1 MVDEEG
7 VRQGDRQG
15 DGEEGEEGR
24 QGSPRHRTQRMLR
37 SGGAPKDVLCSIR
50 LVAGRPGFHHRQGHD
65 YRGAL
70 EGATQQP
77 EILFTNEN
85 E

>member
-1 MVDEEG
+1 MEEEEE
-7 VRQGDRQG
+7 VRRGGRQG
-15 DGEEGEEGR
+15 DGEEGEEG
-24 QGSPRHRTQRMLR
+24 QGSPRHRTRLMLR

-50 LVAGRPGFHHRQGHD
+50 LVAGRPGFHHRQDHD
-65 YRGAL
+65 HQGVL

-77 EILFTNEN
+77 EILFINEN

>member
-1 MVDEEG
+1 MEEEEE
-7 VRQGDRQG
+7 VRRGDRQG
-15 DGEEGEEGR
+15 GGEEGEEG
-24 QGSPRHRTQRMLR
+24 QGFPRHRTQRMLR

-65 YRGAL
+65 HQGVL

>member
-7 VRQGDRQG
+7 VRQGDQQG

-37 SGGAPKDVLCSIR
+37 SGGALKDVLCSIR
-50 LVAGRPGFHHRQGHD
+50 LVAGRPGFHHRQDHVHQGVM
-65 YRGAL
+65 

-77 EILFTNEN
+77 EILFINEN

>member
-1 MVDEEG
+1 MEEEEE
-7 VRQGDRQG
+7 VRRGGRQG
-15 DGEEGEEGR
+15 DGEEGEEG

-50 LVAGRPGFHHRQGHD
+50 LVAGRPGFHHRHNHVQQGVM
-65 YRGAL
+65 

-77 EILFTNEN
+77 EILFINEN

>member
-1 MVDEEG
+1 MEGEEG
-7 VRQGDRQG
+7 VRRGDRQG
-15 DGEEGEEGR
+15 GGEEGEEGR
-24 QGSPRHRTQRMLR
+24 GFLRHRTQRMLR

-50 LVAGRPGFHHRQGHD
+50 LVAGRPGFHHRQDHD
-65 YRGAL
+65 HQGVL

-77 EILFTNEN
+77 EILFINEN

>member
-37 SGGAPKDVLCSIR
+37 SGGAPKDVLCSTR
-50 LVAGRPGFHHRQGHD
+50 LVAGRPGFHRPRDHVHQGVM
-65 YRGAL
+65 
-70 EGATQQP
+70 EEATQQP
-77 EILFTNEN
+77 EILFINEN

>member
-1 MVDEEG
+1 MEEEEE
-7 VRQGDRQG
+7 VRRGGRQG
-15 DGEEGEEGR
+15 DGEEDEEGR

-50 LVAGRPGFHHRQGHD
+50 LVAGRPGFHHRHNHVQQGVM
-65 YRGAL
+65 

-77 EILFTNEN
+77 EILFINEN

>member
-7 VRQGDRQG
+7 VRQGDQQG

-37 SGGAPKDVLCSIR
+37 SGGALKDVLCSIR
-50 LVAGRPGFHHRQGHD
+50 LVAGRPGSHHRPDHVHQGVM
-65 YRGAL
+65 
-70 EGATQQP
+70 EGATPQP
-77 EILFTNEN
+77 EILFINEN